1 MDMVPKK
8 KNNALKQKQKWRKK
22 QVEVHPLL
30 QEHASVWD
38 EMKWTTKKKK
48 KRFLVIVLENPHFP
62 RQIKWNVFFSFKC
75 VFEKNKKN
83 NNYTMKV
90 KFVSVYLLNSDV
102 SDLALLVRIFLM
114 PA

>member
-1 MDMVPKK
+1 MEKK
-8 KNNALKQKQKWRKK
+8 IGGSAPTTTRTCLYLGRNEVDNKK
-22 QVEVHPLL
+22 E
-30 QEHASVWD
+30 
-38 EMKWTTKKKK
+38 KKK

-83 NNYTMKV
+83 NNYTMEV

-102 SDLALLVRIFLM
+102 SDLALLVRILPM